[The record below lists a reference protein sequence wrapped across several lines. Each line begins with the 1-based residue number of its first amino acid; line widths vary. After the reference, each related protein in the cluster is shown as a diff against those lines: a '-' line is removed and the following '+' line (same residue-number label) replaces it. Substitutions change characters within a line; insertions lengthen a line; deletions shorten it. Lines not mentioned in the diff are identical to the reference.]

1 MRNPFELISTLFF
14 HYRVLG
20 VGGILLLFKRVLYKK
35 KTIRVKIKDY
45 KNWIYLRNNTSDVTV
60 FYQVFLEKSYAHNY
74 QTDARAIL
82 DCGANIG
89 LSSVFY
95 ANKFPNAKILAIEPQ
110 KLNYDILLKNTSGY
124 NNIQGI
130 YGGIWNKKTNL
141 IIKNNMSASWEFEVI
156 EANYSS
162 VESIPAYSL
171 PDLMIEHNFKKIDI
185 LKIDIEGSEKE
196 LFQSNYK
203 SWLSNTKIL
212 LIELHDGL
220 RKGSSKSVF
229 KAIVD
234 YEFSMIKKNE
244 NLIFTFHK
252 NGE

>member
-1 MRNPFELISTLFF
+1 MRNPFEVISTIFF

-20 VGGILLLFKRVLYKK
+20 AGGILLLLKRVLYKN

-45 KNWIYLRNNTSDVTV
+45 KNWIYIRNNTTDVTV

-74 QTDARAIL
+74 QIDARAIL

-95 ANKFPNAKILAIEPQ
+95 ANKFPDAKILAIEPE
-110 KLNYDILLKNTSGY
+110 KLNYKMLLKNTKKY
-124 NNIQGI
+124 NNIQGV
-130 YGGIWNKKTNL
+130 YGGVWNKKTNL
-141 IIKNNMSASWEFEVI
+141 VIKNKLSESWEFEVI

-162 VESIPAYSL
+162 VGSIPAYSL
-171 PDLMIEHNFKKIDI
+171 SDLMIEHNIEKIDI

-244 NLIFTFHK
+244 NLIFTFHE